1 MARTAKEIL
10 DEASKLPPGEIDW
23 LIESLLTQEVDAPQS
38 EVDAAWGAE
47 IQRRLATIDSDAVE
61 LHPLD
66 EVLARMNARAAAKPQ
81 K

>member
-23 LIESLLTQEVDAPQS
+23 LIESLLIRESDAPQS
-38 EVDAAWGAE
+38 EVDAAWDLE
-47 IQRRLATIDSDAVE
+47 IKRRLDAIDSGAVE

-66 EVLARMNARAAAKPQ
+66 EVLARMNERAAAKPQ